1 MTPPPPPP
9 AATAAAPAPAPGRR
23 AGVRRP
29 GASLWG
35 DRAYAWL
42 TFLACVVGVAV
53 IVYLIVKT
61 VQQTGEVWETFG
73 VWGFITGTEWI
84 PTPVSGAPQF
94 GALPFIY
101 GTLMTAFIAMVLA
114 VPAAIG
120 VALATTVLLPRR
132 FRSPVAKTID
142 LLAAVPSVVYGLWGI
157 TILVPFLKPGLEWLA
172 DNFGGVSILG
182 WHPLAGPVTT
192 GSYLVAGLVL
202 SIMVLP
208 IIAAITREILATVPR
223 DQQEAAYAL
232 GATRWEMVRYAML
245 PWARSGIVGASA
257 LGLGR
262 AVGETIAIAV
272 LLGNSPGIFD
282 SLLGPG
288 ATLASVI
295 ALETGEAGGLQ
306 LAALTALAV
315 VLFVLAFVINLLAR
329 LLVGRGPSGRS
340 GGPLSRAFARVQ
352 LGRGA
357 EGAETG
363 PEEGDHSAPPAP
375 AADPASG
382 LAARAS
388 LAGAS
393 VTPPAP
399 APAPGP
405 APTPAA
411 GLPRVSRARIVRSR
425 VWEGL
430 VWVTLLFGLVP
441 LVLVLVEML
450 RKGLPAISWD
460 FFTELPPLDPSST
473 VGGIS
478 NALVGTLIMMG
489 LATLMAAPLGLLAAL
504 FTAEVGQT
512 SGPLSRVANGIGFF
526 VDILLGVPSVVV
538 GLTVYLGVVV
548 VQGHFSATAG
558 AIALAV
564 IMFPIVVR
572 SCDEILRLVPDAQ
585 KEAAL
590 ALGAPRWRV
599 TWSVI
604 LPAALPGI
612 LTGII
617 LAMARAAGETAP
629 LLFTSLGNQFL
640 STDLSEP
647 IAAIPQLIYY
657 NTITIQTE
665 ASIQFAWGAAL
676 VLVSMIFVL
685 NLLASVLSRRGRTE
699 SR

>member
-1 MTPPPPPP
+1 MTPPPPPPP
-9 AATAAAPAPAPGRR
+9 AATAAAPAPARGPG
-23 AGVRRP
+23 AASITRP
-29 GASLWG
+29 RASLWA
-35 DRAYAWL
+35 DRAFAAI
-42 TFLACVVGVAV
+42 TFLACVIGITVV
-53 IVYLIVKT
+53 VYLIVKT
-61 VQQTGEVWETFG
+61 VEQTGEVWSTFG
-73 VWGFITGTEWI
+73 VWGFVTGTEWV
-84 PTPVSGAPQF
+84 PTPVNGPPQF

-101 GTLMTAFIAMVLA
+101 GTLMTALIAMVLA

-120 VALATTVLLPRR
+120 VALATTILLPRR
-132 FRSPVAKTID
+132 FRGPVAKTID

-157 TILVPFLKPGLEWLA
+157 TVLVPVLKPGLEWTA
-172 DNFGGVSILG
+172 DTFGGVSILG
-182 WHPLAGPVTT
+182 WQPFEGPVTT

-208 IIAAITREILATVPR
+208 IIAAITREVLATVPR
-223 DQQEAAYAL
+223 EQQEAAYAL

-315 VLFVLAFVINLLAR
+315 VLFVLAFLINVVAR
-329 LLVGRGPSGRS
+329 ILVGRGPSGGS
-340 GGPLSRAFARVQ
+340 GALSRAFARVQ

-363 PEEGDHSAPPAP
+363 VNEGDHSPPPVTAAPSPPPA
-375 AADPASG
+375 A
-382 LAARAS
+382 
-388 LAGAS
+388 
-393 VTPPAP
+393 V
-399 APAPGP
+399 PGP
-405 APTPAA
+405 PVAGPAVAPDGPRP
-411 GLPRVSRARIVRSR
+411 LPRVSTGRVVRSR
-425 VWEGL
+425 IWEGL
-430 VWVTLLFGLVP
+430 VWATLLFGLVP
-441 LVLVLVEML
+441 LVLVLWEMVS
-450 RKGLPAISWD
+450 KGAPAISWG
-460 FFTELPPLDPSST
+460 FFTELPPLDPNSA

-489 LATLMAAPLGLLAAL
+489 LATLFAGPLGLLAAL

-512 SGPLSRVANGIGFF
+512 GRLQSRIANGIGFF
-526 VDILLGVPSVVV
+526 VNILLGVPSVVV

-572 SCDEILRLVPDAQ
+572 SCDEILRLVPGSH

-629 LLFTSLGNQFL
+629 LLFTSLGNQFF
-640 STDLSEP
+640 STSLSEP

-665 ASIQFAWGAAL
+665 ASIAFAWGAAL
-676 VLVSMIFVL
+676 VLVAMIFVL
-685 NLLASVLSRRGRTE
+685 NLLASLLSTRGRTE

>member
-1 MTPPPPPP
+1 
-9 AATAAAPAPAPGRR
+9 
-23 AGVRRP
+23 
-29 GASLWG
+29 
-35 DRAYAWL
+35 
-42 TFLACVVGVAV
+42 
-53 IVYLIVKT
+53 
-61 VQQTGEVWETFG
+61 
-73 VWGFITGTEWI
+73 
-84 PTPVSGAPQF
+84 
-94 GALPFIY
+94 
-101 GTLMTAFIAMVLA
+101 MTAFIAMVLA
-114 VPAAIG
+114 VPAAVG
-120 VALATTVLLPRR
+120 VALATTVFLPRR
-132 FRSPVAKTID
+132 LRGPVAKTID

-157 TILVPFLKPGLEWLA
+157 TVLVPALKPLLEWLA
-172 DNFGGVSILG
+172 DHFGGFSIFG
-182 WHPLAGPVTT
+182 WQPFEGPVTT

-232 GATRWEMVRYAML
+232 GATRWEMVRYSML

-272 LLGNSPGIFD
+272 LLGNSPGIFK

-315 VLFVLAFVINLLAR
+315 VLFVLAFLINVLAR
-329 LLVGRGPSGRS
+329 LLVGRGPGK
-340 GGPLSRAFARVQ
+340 GAGALTRAFTRVQ
-352 LGRGA
+352 LGPRRRGRRGRRRGGRPLARRRARLPASTPA
-357 EGAETG
+357 ER
-363 PEEGDHSAPPAP
+363 PPPAGTP
-375 AADPASG
+375 GEA
-382 LAARAS
+382 
-388 LAGAS
+388 AGAR
-393 VTPPAP
+393 PAP
-399 APAPGP
+399 
-405 APTPAA
+405 
-411 GLPRVSRARIVRSR
+411 LPRVSRSRIVRSR
-425 VWEGL
+425 IGEGL
-430 VWVTLLFGLVP
+430 VWFTLLFGLVP

-489 LATLMAAPLGLLAAL
+489 IATLLAGPLGLLAAL
-504 FTAEVGQT
+504 FTAEVGQ
-512 SGPLSRVANGIGFF
+512 SNRFLSRVANGIGFF

-548 VQGHFSATAG
+548 VQGHFSALAG

-572 SCDEILRLVPDAQ
+572 SCDEILRLVPGSQ

-604 LPAALPGI
+604 LPTALPGI

-640 STDLSEP
+640 STDLSQP

-657 NTITIQTE
+657 NTITVQTD
-665 ASIQFAWGAAL
+665 ASIEFAWGAAL
-676 VLVSMIFVL
+676 VLVVMILVL
-685 NLLASVLSRRGRTE
+685 NVLASVLSTRGRME

>member
-9 AATAAAPAPAPGRR
+9 AATAAAPAPPPERR
-23 AGVRRP
+23 VAGVRRP
-29 GASLWG
+29 AASLWA
-35 DRAYAWL
+35 DRAFAGV
-42 TFLACVVGVAV
+42 TFLACVIGVAV
-53 IVYLIVKT
+53 IVYLIFKT
-61 VQQTGEVWETFG
+61 VQQTGEVWSTFG
-73 VWGFITGTEWI
+73 VWGFVTGTEWI
-84 PTPVSGAPQF
+84 PTPVTGPPQF

-101 GTLMTAFIAMVLA
+101 GTLMTAVIAMVLA

-132 FRSPVAKTID
+132 LRSPVAKTVD

-157 TILVPFLKPGLEWLA
+157 TVLVPFLKPGLEWMA
-172 DNFGGVSILG
+172 DNFGGFSIFG
-182 WHPLAGPVTT
+182 WQPFEGPVTT

-202 SIMVLP
+202 SIMILP
-208 IIAAITREILATVPR
+208 IIAAITREVLATVPR
-223 DQQEAAYAL
+223 EQQEAAYAL

-272 LLGNSPGIFD
+272 LLGNTPGIFD

-306 LAALTALAV
+306 LAALTALAL
-315 VLFVLAFVINLLAR
+315 VLFVLAFLINVLAR
-329 LLVGRGPSGRS
+329 ILVGRGPSGSR
-340 GGPLSRAFARVQ
+340 GALSRAFARVQ

-363 PEEGDHSAPPAP
+363 IEAGEHPAEPGPPAAPPT
-375 AADPASG
+375 G
-382 LAARAS
+382 LEAQAS
-388 LAGAS
+388 LASAA
-393 VTPPAP
+393 VTPAT
-399 APAPGP
+399 
-405 APTPAA
+405 TPSAVEPPRVYE
-411 GLPRVSRARIVRSR
+411 LPRVSRARVVRSR

-430 VWVTLLFGLVP
+430 VWFTLLFGLVP
-441 LVLVLVEML
+441 LVLVLYEMIS
-450 RKGLPAISWD
+450 KGAPVISKS
-460 FFTELPPLDPSST
+460 FFTELPPLDPNST

-489 LATLMAAPLGLLAAL
+489 LATLFAGPLGLLAAL

-512 SGPLSRVANGIGFF
+512 GRFLSRVANAIGFF

-548 VQGHFSATAG
+548 VQGHFSALAG

-572 SCDEILRLVPDAQ
+572 SCDEILRLVPGSH

-604 LPAALPGI
+604 LPTALPGI

-617 LAMARAAGETAP
+617 LATARAAGETAP
-629 LLFTSLGNQFL
+629 LLFTSLGNQFF
-640 STDLSEP
+640 STSLSEP

-665 ASIQFAWGAAL
+665 ASIAFAWGAAL
-676 VLVSMIFVL
+676 VLVVMILVL
-685 NLLASVLSRRGRTE
+685 NLLASLLSTRGRTE

>member
-1 MTPPPPPP
+1 M
-9 AATAAAPAPAPGRR
+9 
-23 AGVRRP
+23 
-29 GASLWG
+29 
-35 DRAYAWL
+35 
-42 TFLACVVGVAV
+42 
-53 IVYLIVKT
+53 
-61 VQQTGEVWETFG
+61 
-73 VWGFITGTEWI
+73 
-84 PTPVSGAPQF
+84 
-94 GALPFIY
+94 
-101 GTLMTAFIAMVLA
+101 
-114 VPAAIG
+114 
-120 VALATTVLLPRR
+120 
-132 FRSPVAKTID
+132 
-142 LLAAVPSVVYGLWGI
+142 PSVVYGLWGI
-157 TILVPFLKPGLEWLA
+157 TVLVPFLKPGLEWIA
-172 DNFGGVSILG
+172 DTFGDVSILG
-182 WHPLAGPVTT
+182 WQPFEGPVTT

-208 IIAAITREILATVPR
+208 IIAAITREVLATVPR
-223 DQQEAAYAL
+223 EQQEAAYAL

-315 VLFVLAFVINLLAR
+315 VLFVLAFLINVVAR
-329 LLVGRGPSGRS
+329 ILVGRGPAGGAGSFARLRPGAARPRRRGRGDRRRGGRPLGPS
-340 GGPLSRAFARVQ
+340 RPRRLPRRRPRRPGPPRRAGPAGGPRGPPLPRCRGRASCA
-352 LGRGA
+352 
-357 EGAETG
+357 
-363 PEEGDHSAPPAP
+363 
-375 AADPASG
+375 PASG
-382 LAARAS
+382 RASSGPRSCSASCRSSSSSTRWSARARRRS
-388 LAGAS
+388 RRAS
-393 VTPPAP
+393 SPSCRRSIPTPP
-399 APAPGP
+399 
-405 APTPAA
+405 
-411 GLPRVSRARIVRSR
+411 S
-425 VWEGL
+425 
-430 VWVTLLFGLVP
+430 
-441 LVLVLVEML
+441 
-450 RKGLPAISWD
+450 
-460 FFTELPPLDPSST
+460 
-473 VGGIS
+473 GGIS

-489 LATLMAAPLGLLAAL
+489 LATLFAGPLGLLAAL

-512 SGPLSRVANGIGFF
+512 AAAPVAGRRTASASSSTSCSAF
-526 VDILLGVPSVVV
+526 PSVVV

-572 SCDEILRLVPDAQ
+572 SCDEILRLVPGSH

-604 LPAALPGI
+604 LPTALPGI

-629 LLFTSLGNQFL
+629 LLFTSLGNQFF
-640 STDLSEP
+640 STSLSEP

-665 ASIQFAWGAAL
+665 ASIEFAWGAAL
-676 VLVSMIFVL
+676 VLVAMIFVL
-685 NLLASVLSRRGRTE
+685 NVLASVLSTRGRTE

>member
-9 AATAAAPAPAPGRR
+9 PPSSAIADPPAS
-23 AGVRRP
+23 RP
-29 GASLWG
+29 VGISRPPVSLWA
-35 DRAYAWL
+35 DRGFVAL
-42 TFLACVVGVAV
+42 TFLACVIGVAV

-61 VQQTGEVWETFG
+61 VEQTGEVWSTFG
-73 VWGFITGTEWI
+73 VWGFVTGTEWI
-84 PTPVSGAPQF
+84 PTPVSGPPQF

-101 GTLMTAFIAMVLA
+101 GTLMTALIAMILA

-120 VALATTVLLPRR
+120 VALATTVFLPHRLR
-132 FRSPVAKTID
+132 APIAKTID

-157 TILVPFLKPGLEWLA
+157 TVLVPFLKPGLEWIA
-172 DNFGGVSILG
+172 DNFGGVHIFG
-182 WHPLAGPVTT
+182 WYPFAGPVTA

-208 IIAAITREILATVPR
+208 IIAAITREILSTVPR

-272 LLGNSPGIFD
+272 LLGNTPGIFD

-315 VLFVLAFVINLLAR
+315 VLFVLAFLINVLAR
-329 LLVGRGPSGRS
+329 LLVGRGPGAGKSA
-340 GGPLSRAFARVQ
+340 LTRAFTRVQ

-363 PEEGDHSAPPAP
+363 VEEGDHSAAP
-375 AADPASG
+375 AAGAGVGLDAQAGLATAAVTLPAS
-382 LAARAS
+382 A
-388 LAGAS
+388 
-393 VTPPAP
+393 PPAAPPP
-399 APAPGP
+399 AYR
-405 APTPAA
+405 
-411 GLPRVSRARIVRSR
+411 LPRVSRSRIVRSR
-425 VWEGL
+425 IGEGL
-430 VWVTLLFGLVP
+430 VWFTLLFGLVP
-441 LVLVLVEML
+441 LVLVLAEML
-450 RKGLPAISWD
+450 RKGLPVISFD

-473 VGGIS
+473 LGGIS

-489 LATLMAAPLGLLAAL
+489 LATLFAAPLGLLAAL

-512 SGPLSRVANGIGFF
+512 GRLLSRVADAIGFF
-526 VDILLGVPSVVV
+526 VNILLGVPSVVV

-548 VQGHFSATAG
+548 VQGHFSALAG

-572 SCDEILRLVPDAQ
+572 SCDEILRLVPGSQ

-604 LPAALPGI
+604 LPTALPGI

-665 ASIQFAWGAAL
+665 ASIAFAWGAAL
-676 VLVSMIFVL
+676 VLVAMILVL
-685 NLLASVLSRRGRTE
+685 NILASVLSTRGRTE

>member
-1 MTPPPPPP
+1 MTPPPPP
-9 AATAAAPAPAPGRR
+9 AATAAPLPGPGAARIT
-23 AGVRRP
+23 RP
-29 GASLWG
+29 RASLWA
-35 DRAYAWL
+35 DRAFAAI
-42 TFLACVVGVAV
+42 TFLACVIGIAV
-53 IVYLIVKT
+53 VVYLIVKT
-61 VQQTGEVWETFG
+61 VEQTGEVWSTFG

-84 PTPVSGAPQF
+84 PTPVSGPPQF

-101 GTLMTAFIAMVLA
+101 GTLMTALIAMVLA

-132 FRSPVAKTID
+132 FRGPVAKTVD

-157 TILVPFLKPGLEWLA
+157 TVLVPFLKPGLEWLA
-172 DNFGGVSILG
+172 ETFGDLSILG
-182 WHPLAGPVTT
+182 WRPFEGPVTT

-208 IIAAITREILATVPR
+208 IIAAITREVLATVPR
-223 DQQEAAYAL
+223 EQQEAAYAL

-306 LAALTALAV
+306 LAALTALAI
-315 VLFVLAFVINLLAR
+315 VLFVLAFLINVAAR
-329 LLVGRGPSGRS
+329 LLVGRGP
-340 GGPLSRAFARVQ
+340 GGGAGVLQRAFVRVQ

-363 PEEGDHSAPPAP
+363 IEEGEPAP
-375 AADPASG
+375 AAAPAS
-382 LAARAS
+382 
-388 LAGAS
+388 
-393 VTPPAP
+393 
-399 APAPGP
+399 
-405 APTPAA
+405 PAA
-411 GLPRVSRARIVRSR
+411 PVAPRAHRLPRVSRSRVVRSR
-425 VWEGL
+425 IWEGL
-430 VWVTLLFGLVP
+430 VWFTLLFGLVP
-441 LVLVLVEML
+441 LVLVLYEMIS
-450 RKGLPAISWD
+450 KGLPAISFD
-460 FFTELPPLDPSST
+460 FFTELPPLDPNSA

-489 LATLMAAPLGLLAAL
+489 LATVFAGPLGLLAAL

-512 SGPLSRVANGIGFF
+512 SRLLSRVANAIGFF

-548 VQGHFSATAG
+548 VQGHFSALAG

-572 SCDEILRLVPDAQ
+572 SCDEILRLVPGSQ

-604 LPAALPGI
+604 LPTALPGI

-629 LLFTSLGNQFL
+629 LLFTSLGNQFF
-640 STDLSEP
+640 STSLSEP

-665 ASIQFAWGAAL
+665 ASIEFAWGAAL
-676 VLVSMIFVL
+676 VLVAMIFVL
-685 NLLASVLSRRGRTE
+685 NVAASVLANRGRTE
-699 SR
+699 GR